1 MLGAVAAQ
9 SGGSIMMIVWIV
21 ILFAFMYF
29 FMIRP
34 QQKET
39 NKKNAMM
46 SSLAVGDTVMTTSG
60 FYGVIIDIQEDTV
73 IVEFGSNRNCR
84 IPMQK
89 AAIQAVEKPE
99 DAVESKKEKEKENK
113 KDGK

>member
-39 NKKNAMM
+39 KKKNAMM
-46 SSLAVGDTVMTTSG
+46 SSLAVGDTIMTTSG

-99 DAVESKKEKEKENK
+99 DVGESKKEKEKENK

>member
-21 ILFAFMYF
+21 ILFAFM
-29 FMIRP
+29 IRP

-39 NKKNAMM
+39 KKKNAMM